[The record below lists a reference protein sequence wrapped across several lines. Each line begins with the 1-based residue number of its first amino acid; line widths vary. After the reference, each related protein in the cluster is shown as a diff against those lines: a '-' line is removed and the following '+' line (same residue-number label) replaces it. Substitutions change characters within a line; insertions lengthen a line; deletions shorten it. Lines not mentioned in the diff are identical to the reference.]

1 MRRTATPVIPFFRA
15 ALIAAGLA
23 LAACAPQPTA
33 GVALPAA
40 PAAPQSRGVAASGP
54 VQVALLLPRGAAEA
68 GVQALAADI
77 EAAARL
83 AAAEAGAGRIELR
96 VFDTAASPAQ
106 AAQAAQAAVNGG
118 AAILLGPLYSATTRA
133 VRPVATGAGVTALSF
148 SSDSAA
154 GGAPVF
160 VMGDLPENE
169 ADRLMGYAASQGVG
183 TLAITRPQS
192 DYGALS
198 ERAVRESAARH
209 GVRVVHTLSYPRS
222 FEGVQAALGEGAP
235 GVRASGAEGVLI
247 ADGGQALRAVAAFL
261 DYHDVSPRSVR
272 FMGLGLW
279 RNPETLQEPTLRG
292 GWFAGPDPA
301 AAADFEARFR
311 AATGRAPHPLAWMG
325 HDAVR
330 AVAQLLAQGGA
341 APFAA
346 QAVANSAGFDGARG
360 PWRFTPAGANQRALA
375 VFEVTEEGF
384 VVRDPA
390 PAALGAGS

>member
-169 ADRLMGYAASQGVG
+169 A
-183 TLAITRPQS
+183 
-192 DYGALS
+192 
-198 ERAVRESAARH
+198 
-209 GVRVVHTLSYPRS
+209 
-222 FEGVQAALGEGAP
+222 
-235 GVRASGAEGVLI
+235 
-247 ADGGQALRAVAAFL
+247 
-261 DYHDVSPRSVR
+261 
-272 FMGLGLW
+272 
-279 RNPETLQEPTLRG
+279 
-292 GWFAGPDPA
+292 
-301 AAADFEARFR
+301 
-311 AATGRAPHPLAWMG
+311 
-325 HDAVR
+325 
-330 AVAQLLAQGGA
+330 
-341 APFAA
+341 
-346 QAVANSAGFDGARG
+346 
-360 PWRFTPAGANQRALA
+360 
-375 VFEVTEEGF
+375 
-384 VVRDPA
+384 
-390 PAALGAGS
+390 

>member
-1 MRRTATPVIPFFRA
+1 MRRTATPVIPFFRSVLIVA
-15 ALIAAGLA
+15 ALA

-33 GVALPAA
+33 QIPVVAA
-40 PAAPQSRGVAASGP
+40 PGAPQAPAVAASGP
-54 VQVALLLPRGAAEA
+54 VPVALLAPRGSGEA

-83 AAAEAGAGRIELR
+83 AAREAGADRIELR
-96 VFDTAASPAQ
+96 VFDTAANPAQ

-118 AAILLGPLYSATTRA
+118 AALLLGPLYSATTRA
-133 VRPVATGAGVTALSF
+133 VRPVAEGAGVTVLSF

-169 ADRLMGYAASQGVG
+169 ADRLMGYAVSQGIGSV
-183 TLAITRPQS
+183 AIVRPQS

-198 ERAVRESAARH
+198 ERAARDGAARH
-209 GVRVVHTLSYPRS
+209 GVRVAQTLSYPRS
-222 FEGVQAALGEGAP
+222 FEGVQAALGEGA
-235 GVRASGAEGVLI
+235 GSLGASGAEGVLI

-261 DYHDVSPRSVR
+261 DYYDVSPRSVR

-301 AAADFEARFR
+301 AAADFEARFL
-311 AATGRAPHPLAWMG
+311 AATGRAPHPLAWLG
-325 HDAVR
+325 YDAVR
-330 AVAQLLAQGGA
+330 AAAQLLAQGGA
-341 APFAA
+341 DPFSA
-346 QAVANSAGFDGARG
+346 QAVAGAAFDGARG
-360 PWRFTPAGANQRALA
+360 PWRFTEAGANRRALA
-375 VFEVTEEGF
+375 VFEVAEDGF
-384 VVRDPA
+384 AVRDPA
-390 PAALGAGS
+390 PLSLGAGF